1 MYYLLIVTLEE
12 CPYSIA
18 TINLLDT
25 FKIIYKHLKVK
36 IKDKENFKTI
46 EIDTFPQIYLK
57 KNKTNDT
64 LLLGGYNDLN
74 EFINTFIKQNYCDE
88 NKIKFQLKYKYW
100 HKKPILRLIELFNQ
114 KQGSLL

>member
-1 MYYLLIVTLEE
+1 MYYLLIVTLEG
-12 CPYSIA
+12 CPYSMA

-57 KNKTNDT
+57 KK
-64 LLLGGYNDLN
+64 
-74 EFINTFIKQNYCDE
+74 
-88 NKIKFQLKYKYW
+88 
-100 HKKPILRLIELFNQ
+100 
-114 KQGSLL
+114 